1 MHVINETWSTDK
13 ILKNANFL
21 QQGTGN
27 NLTTPLCSQTTKPEI
42 CFDEKGY
49 KNGKIAKPS
58 HAYKVCL
65 STHSVE
71 VLNSFNPELQLEGTA
86 FVIRNKLKKLFTEL
100 RGFKFVTELALE
112 FKIMEKHNK
121 KYSTFYSILKSGTIN
136 ESNIDDL
143 FKSIYCTIVSNT

>member
-1 MHVINETWSTDK
+1 MRVINETWSTDK
-13 ILKNANFL
+13 VLKNANFL
-21 QQGTGN
+21 QQGTDK
-27 NLTTPLCSQTTKPEI
+27 NLTTPLYSQTTKPEI
-42 CFDEKGY
+42 FFDEKGY
-49 KNGKIAKPS
+49 KNGKITKPS

-71 VLNSFNPELQLEGTA
+71 ILNSFNPELQLKGTA

-100 RGFKFVTELALE
+100 RGFKFVTELVLE
-112 FKIMEKHNK
+112 FKMMEKHNK
-121 KYSTFYSILKSGTIN
+121 KYSTFYLILKSGTIN

>member
-1 MHVINETWSTDK
+1 MRVINETWSTDK
-13 ILKNANFL
+13 VLKNANFL
-21 QQGTGN
+21 QQGTDK
-27 NLTTPLCSQTTKPEI
+27 NLTTPLYSQTTKPEI
-42 CFDEKGY
+42 FFDEKGY
-49 KNGKIAKPS
+49 KNGKITKPS

-71 VLNSFNPELQLEGTA
+71 ILNSFNPELQLKGTA

-100 RGFKFVTELALE
+100 RGFKFVTELVLE
-112 FKIMEKHNK
+112 FKMMEQHNK

>member
-21 QQGTGN
+21 QQGTGK
-27 NLTTPLCSQTTKPEI
+27 NLTTPLYSQTTKPEI
-42 CFDEKGY
+42 FFDEKGY
-49 KNGKIAKPS
+49 KNGKITKPS

-71 VLNSFNPELQLEGTA
+71 ILNSFNPELQLKGTA

-100 RGFKFVTELALE
+100 RGFKFVTELVLE
-112 FKIMEKHNK
+112 FKMMEQHNK